1 MRPQTILQSDRAT
14 RRTVARRSLF
24 VLILLG
30 IAAGSGA
37 VVGNAKA
44 EPPAPAT
51 PAGTAEAVVD
61 TAGPH
66 RVLAYYFHT
75 TQRCATCRK
84 IEAYTAEAVT
94 AGFPEELKDG
104 RLVFQ
109 ALNVDEK
116 GNEHFVKDYKLFT
129 KSVVIVDE
137 RTGKQVAWK
146 NLPKVWELVGDKER
160 FVRYIQE
167 ETRAYLSGKQS

>member
-1 MRPQTILQSDRAT
+1 MKAPTSL
-14 RRTVARRSLF
+14 RTGVAASRTAARRSL
-24 VLILLG
+24 LILTLLG

-37 VVGNAKA
+37 VVGNAQA
-44 EPPAPAT
+44 QPPAPAT
-51 PAGTAEAVVD
+51 PAETAEAVVD
-61 TAGPH
+61 TTGPH

-116 GNEHFVKDYKLFT
+116 GNEHFVKEYKLFT